1 MKMNKTL
8 ANIKNGATIYGEK
21 QLDRI
26 LNFKAVKSIT
36 REDSYVTINLENGCV
51 IEATYSEIA

>member
-8 ANIKNGATIYGEK
+8 ESLKNGATIYGEK

-26 LNFKAVKSIT
+26 LNFKTVKSIT
-36 REDSYVTINLENGCV
+36 REDPYITINLENGDT

>member
-8 ANIKNGATIYGEK
+8 KNLKNGATIYGEK
-21 QLDRI
+21 QLDKI
-26 LNFKAVKSIT
+26 LNFKAVKSIA
-36 REDSYVTINLENGCV
+36 REDNFVTINLENGDT

>member
-8 ANIKNGATIYGEK
+8 ESLKNGATIYGEK

-26 LNFKAVKSIT
+26 LNFKAVKSIS
-36 REDSYVTINLENGCV
+36 RNDCYVTINLENGDV
-51 IEATYSEIA
+51 IEAAYSEIA

>member
-8 ANIKNGATIYGEK
+8 ANIKNGMTIYGEK
-21 QLDRI
+21 QLEKI

-36 REDSYVTINLENGCV
+36 RNDAYVTIHLVNGEE
-51 IEATYSEIA
+51 IDASYSEIA

>member
-1 MKMNKTL
+1 MKMNKTIE
-8 ANIKNGATIYGEK
+8 NIKNGATIYGEK

-26 LNFKAVKSIT
+26 LNLKAVKSIS
-36 REDSYVTINLENGCV
+36 RNDCYVTINLENGDV

>member
-8 ANIKNGATIYGEK
+8 ENIKNGATIYGEK

-26 LNFKAVKSIT
+26 LNFKAVKSIA
-36 REDSYVTINLENGCV
+36 REDNFVTINLENGDT

>member
-8 ANIKNGATIYGEK
+8 ANIKKGATIYGEK

-26 LNFKAVKSIT
+26 LNFKAVKSIA
-36 REDSYVTINLENGCV
+36 REDNFVTINLENGDT

>member
-8 ANIKNGATIYGEK
+8 ENIKKGAKIYGEK

-36 REDSYVTINLENGCV
+36 REDNFVTINLENGGV
-51 IEATYSEIA
+51 VEATYSEIA

>member
-8 ANIKNGATIYGEK
+8 GNLKNGATIYGEK

-36 REDSYVTINLENGCV
+36 REDNFVTINLENGGV
-51 IEATYSEIA
+51 IEAAYSEIA

>member
-8 ANIKNGATIYGEK
+8 ANIKKGATIYGEK
-21 QLDRI
+21 QLDKI
-26 LNFKAVKSIT
+26 LNFKAVKSIA
-36 REDSYVTINLENGCV
+36 REDNFVTINLENGGV

>member
-8 ANIKNGATIYGEK
+8 ENIKNGARIYGEK
-21 QLDRI
+21 QLDKI
-26 LNFKAVKSIT
+26 LNFKAVKSIA
-36 REDSYVTINLENGCV
+36 REDNFVTINLENGGV

>member
-8 ANIKNGATIYGEK
+8 ENIKNGATIYGEK

-26 LNFKAVKSIT
+26 LNFKAVKSIA
-36 REDSYVTINLENGCV
+36 REDRCVTINLENGDT

>member
-8 ANIKNGATIYGEK
+8 ESLKNGATIYGEK
-21 QLDRI
+21 QLDKI
-26 LNFKAVKSIT
+26 LNFKAVKSIA
-36 REDSYVTINLENGCV
+36 REDNFVTINLENGGV

>member
-1 MKMNKTL
+1 MAMNKTL
-8 ANIKNGATIYGEK
+8 ESIKNGATIYGEK

-36 REDSYVTINLENGCV
+36 REDSYVTINLENGDT
-51 IEATYSEIA
+51 IETTYSKIA

>member
-8 ANIKNGATIYGEK
+8 ENIKNGATIYGEK
-21 QLDRI
+21 QLERI
-26 LNFKAVKSIT
+26 LNFKAVKSISQN
-36 REDSYVTINLENGCV
+36 DCYVTINLENGDT

>member
-8 ANIKNGATIYGEK
+8 ENIKNGATIYGEK

-26 LNFKAVKSIT
+26 LNFKAVKSIA
-36 REDSYVTINLENGCV
+36 REDNFVTINLESGGV

>member
-1 MKMNKTL
+1 MIMNKTL
-8 ANIKNGATIYGEK
+8 ENIKNGATIYGEK

-26 LNFKAVKSIT
+26 LNFKAVKSIS
-36 REDSYVTINLENGCV
+36 RNDCYVTINLENGDV

>member
-8 ANIKNGATIYGEK
+8 ATLKNGATIYGEK

-26 LNFKAVKSIT
+26 LNFKAVKSIA
-36 REDSYVTINLENGCV
+36 REDNFVTINLENGDV

>member
-8 ANIKNGATIYGEK
+8 ENIKNGATIYGEK

-36 REDSYVTINLENGCV
+36 REDNFVTINLENGDTV
-51 IEATYSEIA
+51 EATYSEIA

>member
-8 ANIKNGATIYGEK
+8 GNLKNGATFYGEK

-36 REDSYVTINLENGCV
+36 REDNFVTINLENGGV